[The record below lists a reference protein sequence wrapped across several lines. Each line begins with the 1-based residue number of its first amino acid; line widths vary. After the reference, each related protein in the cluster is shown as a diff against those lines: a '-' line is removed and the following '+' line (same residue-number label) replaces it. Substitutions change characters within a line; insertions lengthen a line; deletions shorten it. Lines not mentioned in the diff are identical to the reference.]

1 MTKKFLFL
9 IVVFQLIILNN
20 FVLSDIIPLKKPSQT
35 KEVEEQKLLIDVLKP
50 LPKPTVTKIIIKEE
64 KDPQKKVVV
73 KKEKSLFYITGVIS
87 EIILACI
94 AIKKSISYLL

>member
-1 MTKKFLFL
+1 MSKKFLFL
-9 IVVFQLIILNN
+9 ISLIIFLNPN
-20 FVLSDIIPLKKPSQT
+20 DFVLADIIPLKKPSQT

-73 KKEKSLFYITGVIS
+73 KKT
-87 EIILACI
+87 
-94 AIKKSISYLL
+94 KKTDI